1 MKIARVS
8 AGIVAAMFVLSLHAA
23 DTQGAANVE
32 LVKAYV
38 RAVRVATFGDNP
50 ERDLRPVA
58 EKYISEDFVEHAY
71 PVDQPGREGF
81 IQVMAKRSAAR
92 RAPPPSSSGAAP
104 GAAPASGARSLD
116 AVLALK
122 ERYMSDGDYVIWV
135 TELPGADPKGPP
147 KMSFNMVHV
156 VNGKVTEHW
165 ASS

>member
-1 MKIARVS
+1 MKSATIASIVVAGLFAGS
-8 AGIVAAMFVLSLHAA
+8 ALAA
-23 DTQGAANVE
+23 DPPGAANVE
-32 LVKAYV
+32 LVKTYV

-58 EKYISEDFVEHAY
+58 DQYISDDYVEHAY
-71 PVDQPGREGF
+71 PVDKPGREGY
-81 IQVMAKRSAAR
+81 ILVMAKRAAAR
-92 RAPPPSSSGAAP
+92 RAPPASSN
-104 GAAPASGARSLD
+104 GAAPASGVRSLD
-116 AVLALK
+116 RVLALK

-147 KMSFNMVHV
+147 TMSFNMVHV

>member
-1 MKIARVS
+1 MRIASVV
-8 AGIVAAMFVLSLHAA
+8 AGVVAALFVASVQAA

-32 LVKAYV
+32 FVKAYV

-81 IQVMAKRSAAR
+81 IQVMLKRAAAR
-92 RAPPPSSSGAAP
+92 RAPPPSPG
-104 GAAPASGARSLD
+104 GAAPASGGRSLD

-122 ERYMSDGDYVIWV
+122 EHYASDGDYVIWV